1 MSKESM
7 KHFGLYS
14 DSTMKSMT
22 KDKLIKYVHI
32 IYDNWESCDET
43 SERIVETNMKLLKEN
58 ELLKRE
64 VKTLDEEGVM
74 KCELNEKLSKALD
87 KACEELNKLCK
98 QTKCKNCHFVKEQED
113 CFNDCPVSGNQ
124 DKSIWREWCLEDN
137 EVEE

>member
-43 SERIVETNMKLLKEN
+43 SERIVEANMKLLKEN

-87 KACEELNKLCK
+87 KACKKLVEK
-98 QTKCKNCHFVKEQED
+98 QDEIDEMNNGKSCPWYTEKSEKE
-113 CFNDCPVSGNQ
+113 
-124 DKSIWREWCLEDN
+124 WREWCLEDN
-137 EVEE
+137 EVKE

>member
-43 SERIVETNMKLLKEN
+43 SERIVEANMKLLKEN
-58 ELLKRE
+58 ELFKRE
-64 VKTLDEEGVM
+64 VKALDEEGVM

-87 KACEELNKLCK
+87 KMINEYLKY
-98 QTKCKNCHFVKEQED
+98 D
-113 CFNDCPVSGNQ
+113 NDCPFMNDKKHNCDGLCGN
-124 DKSIWREWCLEDN
+124 KCWKEWCMKDEF
-137 EVEE
+137 

>member
-7 KHFGLYS
+7 RHFGLYS

-43 SERIVETNMKLLKEN
+43 SERIVEANMKLLKEN

-64 VKTLDEEGVM
+64 NRALADDNEI
-74 KCELNEKLSKALD
+74 KCEIYAEAKKALKRACMKLSEVSQMPIDSEYHAVLPIRSAD
-87 KACEELNKLCK
+87 EWE
-98 QTKCKNCHFVKEQED
+98 KEMMKGE
-113 CFNDCPVSGNQ
+113 
-124 DKSIWREWCLEDN
+124 
-137 EVEE
+137 

>member
-43 SERIVETNMKLLKEN
+43 SERIVEANMKLLKEN

-87 KACEELNKLCK
+87 KACKKLVEK
-98 QTKCKNCHFVKEQED
+98 QDEIDEMNNGKSYPWYTEKSEKE
-113 CFNDCPVSGNQ
+113 
-124 DKSIWREWCLEDN
+124 WREWCLEDN
-137 EVEE
+137 EVKE